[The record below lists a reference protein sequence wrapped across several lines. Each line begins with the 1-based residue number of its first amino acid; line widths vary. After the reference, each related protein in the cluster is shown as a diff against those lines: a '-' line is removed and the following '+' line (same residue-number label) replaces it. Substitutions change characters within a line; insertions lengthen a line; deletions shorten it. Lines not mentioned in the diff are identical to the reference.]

1 MFGDLATKLILDA
14 KRTQHLNQLPHYQ
27 TDLIQS
33 IFKET
38 DALNEASKELLTIH
52 GGPEFSHSKNPGIA
66 THLLIQ
72 HLCQL
77 RNKRC
82 LMAYHHT
89 RLNRLNHISWFEIN
103 PFNIPWIATSLSPD
117 EHLYLRKYIT
127 LLTHFKSQW
136 MGIDFN
142 GDLEPPK
149 DLYINIRVL
158 QDVGEIQTEYGAIT
172 LNKNSQFFLRQSDVE
187 GLIQQGYLQKV

>member
-14 KRTQHLNQLPHYQ
+14 RRTQHLSQLPCYQ
-27 TDLIQS
+27 TDLVQLVV
-33 IFKET
+33 KET
-38 DALNEASKELLTIH
+38 DALSEASKELLAIH
-52 GGPEFSHSKNPGIA
+52 GGPGFSPSENPGIA

-89 RLNRLNHISWFEIN
+89 RLSRLNHISWFEVN
-103 PFNIPWIATSLSPD
+103 PFSIPWVATSLSPD
-117 EHLYLRKYIT
+117 ERLYLRNYIN

-136 MGIDFN
+136 MGIDFS

-149 DLYINIRVL
+149 DLYINVRVL
-158 QDVGEIQTEYGAIT
+158 QDIGEIQTEYGAIT

-187 GLIQQGYLQKV
+187 GLIRQGYLQRV

>member
-14 KRTQHLNQLPHYQ
+14 KRTQHLNHLPHYQ

-38 DALNEASKELLTIH
+38 DALNEASKELLINH
-52 GGPEFSHSKNPGIA
+52 GGSEFSHAKNPGIA
-66 THLLIQ
+66 AHLLIQ
-72 HLCQL
+72 HLCQH

-89 RLNRLNHISWFEIN
+89 RLDRLNHISWFEIN
-103 PFNIPWIATSLSPD
+103 PFNISWTSTSLSPD
-117 EHLYLRKYIT
+117 EYIYLRKYNG
-127 LLTHFKSQW
+127 LLTYFKSQW

-187 GLIQQGYLQKV
+187 GLIRQGYLQKV